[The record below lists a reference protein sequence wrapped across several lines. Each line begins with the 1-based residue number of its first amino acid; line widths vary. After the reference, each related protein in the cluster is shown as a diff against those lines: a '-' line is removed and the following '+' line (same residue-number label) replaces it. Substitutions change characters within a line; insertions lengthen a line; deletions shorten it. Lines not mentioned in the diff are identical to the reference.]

1 MAGRRSGRGALR
13 WTVGLVAALA
23 LALGVAGTATSAPTP
38 VLGQSALTA
47 EQISDWYESLGI
59 RSKSPTPVPD
69 LAAMFVD
76 EGTLHGVRADL
87 AFAQSMVETGYLR
100 FGGQVRPSD
109 HNFSGLGACDRCARG
124 LAFPSP
130 RVGVRAQI
138 QHLVAYA
145 SPEADPALLPTPLV
159 DIRFGLVR
167 PPGRA
172 STWERMGGGNWATD
186 PVYGPKV
193 LSVWRAM
200 LRHAG
205 VEEPDVTLAQGAPL
219 AVLAT
224 PTGRRPPRIL
234 AAPTGAPR
242 DRDRDVRTA
251 VLATRGPTRMPRP
264 LARAGGRG
272 ARPGDAGPAP
282 ATTEPSPGSGWPV
295 RHGVPRRDSCRV
307 TRSSAC
313 VISTRRPAAARDA
326 GGWSPGATPARGR
339 RCRG

>member
-13 WTVGLVAALA
+13 WTVGLVATLA
-23 LALGVAGTATSAPTP
+23 LALGVAGAATSAPTP
-38 VLGQSALTA
+38 VLGPSALTA

-130 RVGVRAQI
+130 RVGIRAQI

-159 DIRFGLVR
+159 DIRFDLVR

-224 PTGRRPPRIL
+224 RRGGVRLGSWPLRR
-234 AAPTGAPR
+234 APL

-272 ARPGDAGPAP
+272 ARPGDAEACARDDGTVTWVRVAGPAWR
-282 ATTEPSPGSGWPV
+282 TQKGLVPV
-295 RHGVPRRDSCRV
+295 RL
-307 TRSSAC
+307 
-313 VISTRRPAAARDA
+313 ARA
-326 GGWSPGATPARGR
+326 HA
-339 RCRG
+339 